1 MVNVRIRFVF
11 AEIFRS
17 KVRCEINNKGT
28 EIEKDERN
36 NVKAPLKKKRVHNG
50 FNTSKVTNRYIHL
63 RGFFRKE
70 KRNNSPPLGNCYRV
84 FGTVIVI
91 RGREKGKLDGWRSS
105 RTVRRFF

>member
-36 NVKAPLKKKRVHNG
+36 NVKAPLKKKNA
-50 FNTSKVTNRYIHL
+50 FI
-63 RGFFRKE
+63 
-70 KRNNSPPLGNCYRV
+70 
-84 FGTVIVI
+84 TVLILQ
-91 RGREKGKLDGWRSS
+91 K
-105 RTVRRFF
+105 